1 MERSDGWKRGKE
13 RARRKKK
20 KSRRKREER
29 GREDMK
35 GREEKA
41 RKREGEECV
50 CSFCSLSLSMDIDD
64 WYTHCQFH
72 YLWISYPTMH
82 CNHKP
87 YWPTHLEAIRTL
99 M

>member
-1 MERSDGWKRGKE
+1 MRGRRGGKE

-35 GREEKA
+35 EREEKA

-50 CSFCSLSLSMDIDD
+50 CSFCSLSPWILMTG
-64 WYTHCQFH
+64 THIVNFT
-72 YLWISYPTMH
+72 IFG
-82 CNHKP
+82 
-87 YWPTHLEAIRTL
+87 
-99 M
+99 